1 MDVGANIKNLRNLKG
16 LSRREVSEISGV
28 SAIYLA
34 EIEYGKKTPT
44 IETLLKLSNAFNI
57 TVSELIGEI
66 EPSLSP
72 ELKELLDHAKELTS
86 EQLEAITNLIKTIK

>member
-1 MDVGANIKNLRNLKG
+1 MDVGTNIKNLRNHKG
-16 LSRREVSEISGV
+16 LSRREVAEISGV

-44 IETLLKLSNAFNI
+44 IETLLKLSNAFNV

-72 ELKELLDHAKELTS
+72 ELKELLDNAKELS
-86 EQLEAITNLIKTIK
+86 PEQLSKLTEFIKTIK